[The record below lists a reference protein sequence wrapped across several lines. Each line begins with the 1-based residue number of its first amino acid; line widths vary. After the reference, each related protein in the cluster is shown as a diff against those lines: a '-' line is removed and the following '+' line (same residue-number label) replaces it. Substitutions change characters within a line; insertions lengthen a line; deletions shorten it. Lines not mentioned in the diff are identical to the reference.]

1 MTIGRNEEQ
10 LITGMD
16 VREYFQDTVTTAVA
30 NQKLSVNTET
40 ILYIV
45 NMLTGFTRTENLYE
59 KTDEG
64 YMIRALALLYAE
76 TVDARTIAERNKLL
90 QRLGDIALF
99 ISGLFSYSLNR
110 SLVDVDYYAAMGGNA
125 YSNLADSMRH
135 SYQGQTISM
144 VFAELSE
151 KFLALVDVLAEIN
164 ENSMH
169 TSDSDVL
176 RLYELWLKT
185 GSRRAAKKLQQNGVQ
200 PVLVT
205 ASRQ

>member
-1 MTIGRNEEQ
+1 MADNTGGR
-10 LITGMD
+10 LITRQG
-16 VREYFQDTVTTAVA
+16 VREYFRDSISTAVA

-45 NMLTGFTRTENLYE
+45 NMLTSFTRSENLYE
-59 KTDEG
+59 RTDDG
-64 YMIRALALLYAE
+64 YIIKALALMYAE
-76 TVDARTIAERNKLL
+76 TIEAGSKAEKNKSL

-125 YSNLADSMRH
+125 YAYLADSTRH

-144 VFAELSE
+144 VFAELSQ

-164 ENSMH
+164 ENC
-169 TSDSDVL
+169 TPASDSDVL

-185 GSRRAAKKLQQNGVQ
+185 GSRRAARRLQKNGVR
-200 PVLVT
+200 PVPVT
-205 ASRQ
+205 ARKQ

>member
-1 MTIGRNEEQ
+1 MTIGKNEDQ

-64 YMIRALALLYAE
+64 YVIRALALLYAE
-76 TVDARTIAERNKLL
+76 TVDAGTITERNKSL

-164 ENSMH
+164 ENSMQ

-185 GSRRAAKKLQQNGVQ
+185 GSKRAAKKLQQNV
-200 PVLVT
+200 
-205 ASRQ
+205 

>member
-1 MTIGRNEEQ
+1 MTIGKNEDQ

-64 YMIRALALLYAE
+64 YVIRALALLYAE
-76 TVDARTIAERNKLL
+76 TVDAGTITERNKSL

-164 ENSMH
+164 ENSMQ

-185 GSRRAAKKLQQNGVQ
+185 GSKRAAKKLQQNGVQ

>member
-1 MTIGRNEEQ
+1 MTIGKKEDQ

-16 VREYFQDTVTTAVA
+16 VREYFQDTVTTAVT

-76 TVDARTIAERNKLL
+76 TVDAKTITERNKSL

-164 ENSMH
+164 ENSMQ

-185 GSRRAAKKLQQNGVQ
+185 GSQRAAKKLQQNGVQ

-205 ASRQ
+205 AGRQ

>member
-1 MTIGRNEEQ
+1 MTITGKTEQ

-16 VREYFQDTVTTAVA
+16 VREYFRDTVSTAVA
-30 NQKLSVNTET
+30 NRKLSVNAET

-76 TVDARTIAERNKLL
+76 TVEARSITERNRSL
-90 QRLGDIALF
+90 QKLGDIALF

-125 YSNLADSMRH
+125 YSHLADSMRH

-164 ENSMH
+164 ENCSQ
-169 TSDSDVL
+169 TSDSDIL

-185 GSRRAAKKLQQNGVQ
+185 GSDRAAKRLQQNGVQ